1 MDIKTNKKVHT
12 NSAIKIVEEIF
23 NSIIHGIG
31 AVAAITG
38 LVLGIIF
45 LILPTSSKIG
55 FIIYA
60 ASLIILM
67 LASTLYHALTFTKAK
82 KVFRAIDHSSI
93 YILIAGSFTP
103 FIIYL
108 YSGWQQILFLTFIW
122 IIAAVGIT
130 ITNTLVLPKN
140 MKLIGVLIY
149 ICFGWMSLIFIPKM
163 GLLNI
168 YIISLLLIGGI
179 LYTVGTIP
187 FAFKK
192 PFAHFSWH
200 LFVIGAACTHFF
212 AIISLS

>member
-1 MDIKTNKKVHT
+1 MIKKEKSKSVV
-12 NSAIKIVEEIF
+12 KIVEEIF
-23 NSIIHGIG
+23 NSIIHGLGTI
-31 AVAAITG
+31 AAITG

-45 LILPTSSKIG
+45 LIIPTSSKVG

-60 ASLIILM
+60 SSLIILM
-67 LASTLYHALTFTKAK
+67 LASTLYHALTFTKAN

-93 YILIAGSFTP
+93 FILIAGSFTP

-108 YSGWQQILFLTFIW
+108 YNGWQQVLFLTIVW
-122 IIAAVGIT
+122 LIAAAGIV

-140 MKLIGVLIY
+140 MKLVGVLIY
-149 ICFGWMSLIFIPKM
+149 IGFGWMALLFIPKM

-200 LFVIGAACTHFF
+200 LFVISAACAHFF
-212 AIISLS
+212 AIVSLV

>member
-1 MDIKTNKKVHT
+1 MDIETNKMHHS
-12 NSAIKIVEEIF
+12 NSVIKIVEEIF
-23 NSIIHGIG
+23 NSIIHGLG

-45 LILPTSSKIG
+45 LILPSSSKIG

-60 ASLIILM
+60 VSLIILM
-67 LASTLYHALTFTKAK
+67 LASTLYHALTFTKAN

-108 YSGWQQILFLTFIW
+108 YNGWQQVLFLTCIW
-122 IIAAVGIT
+122 IIAAVGI
-130 ITNTLVLPKN
+130 IVTNTLVLPKN
-140 MKLIGVLIY
+140 MKLIGVLSY
-149 ICFGWMSLIFIPKM
+149 ICFGWMSLLFIPKM

-168 YIISLLLIGGI
+168 YVISLLFIGGV

-187 FAFKK
+187 FAFNK

-212 AIISLS
+212 AIISLA